1 MNEDSTWKKFENQ
14 KNYEFG
20 VADLIDKWCITRS
33 SDKAKYN
40 IAKRKLLFESCLP
53 YFKKHFVGHR
63 NSAAVIVAELIRH
76 TGSDKIFLDNLVR
89 ELLPRISDSEPRVR
103 RQGLIGLGNLSDV
116 WSDELIP
123 TAPAILSSLT
133 SAVEDKIE
141 IVCISAIK
149 SLIKILKVIDI
160 NTVTPSLINICFRT
174 RPFLDSS
181 NNEIRLESFKLFG
194 KLCKFGTNNYNFI
207 EQVHKNMTC
216 FICHI
221 NDVDNNVS
229 KQVYNTILIVF
240 KYLNDENIINNVLT
254 PQDNFDDSCDE
265 IIGKSNYISLLVQL
279 IPKLLQTNVYYDH
292 LTLYLQSAINYM
304 NNSRWGEIRGNAALF
319 SAKIIQC
326 VDKDYSKTH
335 LDTNTVINTIMRLLQ
350 SKSARVRKR
359 TAKSLSYLSKS

>member
-1 MNEDSTWKKFENQ
+1 MKNIIITRLGKDDDDKKDGDEKQQENNQNKSSSFAVSDTILAIRNFLIAADERLLITNMNEDSTWKKFENQ

-149 SLIKILKVIDI
+149 SLI
-160 NTVTPSLINICFRT
+160 
-174 RPFLDSS
+174 
-181 NNEIRLESFKLFG
+181 
-194 KLCKFGTNNYNFI
+194 
-207 EQVHKNMTC
+207 
-216 FICHI
+216 
-221 NDVDNNVS
+221 
-229 KQVYNTILIVF
+229 
-240 KYLNDENIINNVLT
+240 
-254 PQDNFDDSCDE
+254 
-265 IIGKSNYISLLVQL
+265 
-279 IPKLLQTNVYYDH
+279 
-292 LTLYLQSAINYM
+292 
-304 NNSRWGEIRGNAALF
+304 
-319 SAKIIQC
+319 
-326 VDKDYSKTH
+326 
-335 LDTNTVINTIMRLLQ
+335 
-350 SKSARVRKR
+350 
-359 TAKSLSYLSKS
+359 